1 MDRRDHLGYNKRGDG
16 RERVMAELKL
26 RAIGN
31 SVGVVLPRD
40 VLARLK
46 VDEGDVLHVVETK
59 DGIILTPLDP
69 EIAEQL
75 RIGRDVMHRFRET
88 LRILAQ

>member
-1 MDRRDHLGYNKRGDG
+1 M
-16 RERVMAELKL
+16 ELKV

-31 SVGVVLPRD
+31 SAGVVLPRE

-46 VDEGDVLHVVETK
+46 VREGDVLYLVDTK

-69 EIAEQL
+69 EIAEQV
-75 RIGRDVMHRFRET
+75 RVGRDVMHRFRDT

>member
-1 MDRRDHLGYNKRGDG
+1 
-16 RERVMAELKL
+16 MATLKL

-31 SVGVVLPRD
+31 SVGVVFPRE

-46 VDEGDVLHVVETK
+46 VRDGDVLHVVDTK

-69 EIAEQL
+69 SVAAQVEA
-75 RIGRDVMHRFRET
+75 GREVMRRYRDT
-88 LRILAQ
+88 LRVLAT

>member
-1 MDRRDHLGYNKRGDG
+1 
-16 RERVMAELKL
+16 MATLKL

-31 SVGVVLPRD
+31 SVGVVFPRE

-46 VDEGDVLHVVETK
+46 VRDGDVLHVVDTT

-69 EIAEQL
+69 TVAGQL
-75 RIGRDVMHRFRET
+75 EAGREVMRRYRDT
-88 LRILAQ
+88 LRVLAK

>member
-1 MDRRDHLGYNKRGDG
+1 M
-16 RERVMAELKL
+16 ELKV

-46 VDEGDVLHVVETK
+46 VDAGDVLHVVETR

-69 EIAEQL
+69 DVAEQV
-75 RIGRDVMHRFRET
+75 RIGRDVMHRFRDT

>member
-1 MDRRDHLGYNKRGDG
+1 MT
-16 RERVMAELKL
+16 ELKL
-26 RAIGN
+26 RAVGN

-40 VLARLK
+40 VLSRLK
-46 VDEGDVLHVVETK
+46 VGEGDVLHVVETK

-69 EIAEQL
+69 LVAEQM
-75 RIGRDVMHRFRET
+75 RVARDVMHRFRDT

>member
-1 MDRRDHLGYNKRGDG
+1 M
-16 RERVMAELKL
+16 ELKV

-46 VDEGDVLHVVETK
+46 VNEGDILHVVETK

-69 EIAEQL
+69 NVAEQL
-75 RIGRDVMHRFRET
+75 RIGRDVMHRFRDT

>member
-1 MDRRDHLGYNKRGDG
+1 M
-16 RERVMAELKL
+16 ELKV

-40 VLARLK
+40 VLVRLK

-69 EIAEQL
+69 TVAEQM
-75 RIGRDVMHRFRET
+75 RIGRDVMHRFRDT